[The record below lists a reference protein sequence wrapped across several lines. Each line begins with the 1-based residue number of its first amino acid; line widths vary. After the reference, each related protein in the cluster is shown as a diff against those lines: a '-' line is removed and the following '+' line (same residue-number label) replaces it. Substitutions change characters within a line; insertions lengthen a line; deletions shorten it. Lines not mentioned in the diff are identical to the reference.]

1 MASLDQNQ
9 TASNECMICC
19 EIYNKVS
26 RKRITCPKPDCSF
39 DCCASCFK
47 TYILDNSANPSC
59 MNCKTAINN
68 QFIVDNIN
76 RSFYNGTYKK
86 KLSLELLENE
96 KSKMPETMPFVKIR
110 AKLNKEKEVLSDAK
124 AELQRLE
131 LEVTRMKHKIY
142 HSEYRLRTFAR
153 DVDADEE
160 ERNRRLAR
168 DGNGPAAEEEE
179 SGYQFIMPCRNET
192 CRGFLN
198 KQYLCELC
206 DCHTC
211 SQCLEFMGNQD
222 SETYQ
227 NHKCKEENVESAK
240 MIKKDTKPCPK
251 CGTRIHKID
260 GCDQMWCT
268 ECKVAFSWK
277 KGTIEK
283 GSIHNP
289 HYYQWMK
296 NEDGTMDRNPL
307 DVICGGL
314 QDYHN
319 ISATFRRFYQNFNN
333 IFSTNQR
340 IHQEFKLTIHSIL
353 NRALSEGM
361 FQSMIANRYRNG
373 DNYNCERISY
383 IHQRFNHISQVV
395 IPHIVQDIQN
405 LEDNRKDRVSYMMNE
420 IDEDKFKTVIMKNH
434 IDYHVKQELLLLYQL
449 VQNFGIDLFNEY
461 VTKFNHVNTYYS
473 NYGYFEELTHGCGRR
488 AIEDLIENVC
498 QPLFELITFWD
509 EKMKELKHLCQYFNE
524 QTRKISITYGRTV
537 PVFIRYFGNMKSVKF
552 TQKITEIQ
560 KQYLEFV

>member
-1 MASLDQNQ
+1 
-9 TASNECMICC
+9 
-19 EIYNKVS
+19 
-26 RKRITCPKPDCSF
+26 
-39 DCCASCFK
+39 
-47 TYILDNSANPSC
+47 
-59 MNCKTAINN
+59 
-68 QFIVDNIN
+68 
-76 RSFYNGTYKK
+76 
-86 KLSLELLENE
+86 
-96 KSKMPETMPFVKIR
+96 MPETMPFVKIR
-110 AKLNKEKEVLSDAK
+110 TKLNKEKVILSDAK

-131 LEVTRMKHKIY
+131 LEVTRMKYKIY

-160 ERNRRLAR
+160 ENETRRRRTA
-168 DGNGPAAEEEE
+168 GVNGPAAEEEE
-179 SGYQFIMPCRNET
+179 EVQGGHQFIMPCRNET

-198 KQYLCELC
+198 KKYLCELC

-211 SQCLEFMGNQD
+211 SQCLEFMGKKE

-227 NHKCKEENVESAK
+227 NHTCKEENIESAK

-314 QDYHN
+314 QDFRN
-319 ISATFRRFYQNFNN
+319 ISVTFRRFYQNFTN

-340 IHQEFKLTIHSIL
+340 IHEAFKRNIHLVL

-361 FQSMIANRYRNG
+361 FQSMIATRYRN
-373 DNYNCERISY
+373 DDDYNFERVSY
-383 IHQRFNHISQVV
+383 IHQKFNHISQVV

-405 LEDNRKDRVSYMMNE
+405 LQDNRKDRVSFMMNE

-434 IDYHVKQELLLLYQL
+434 TDYHVKQELLLLYQL
-449 VQNFGIDLFNEY
+449 IQNFGIDLFNEY

-473 NYGYFEELTHGCGRR
+473 NYGHFEQLTSGIQNQTHHSQT
-488 AIEDLIENVC
+488 IERLAAREC
-498 QPLFELITFWD
+498 QPLFDLIRFWD
-509 EKMKELKHLCQYFNE
+509 LKMVEVKHLCQYFNE

-537 PVFIRYFGNMKSVKF
+537 PVFDKYFSTNKTMKF
-552 TQKITEIQ
+552 TRKITEIQ